1 MEIALITGASSG
13 LGREF
18 VRQIAAQQ
26 KLDEIWVV
34 ARREERLLAL
44 AEEVDTPLRVLPLDL
59 TLEESMKRLRRL
71 LKREQPRIRVLVNA
85 AGFGKLGGYQAVS
98 RRAVDKMIVLN
109 CRAAVDVTLLSLP
122 YMGKGGRVLEICSTS
137 AFQPL
142 PELNVYAATKAFL
155 LRYSRAL
162 RWELMGRGIKVTAVC
177 PYWVRGTEFI
187 PKTNTGSR
195 VIRHFPLA
203 GRPEPVVRQA
213 LRDSA
218 LGMAVSTPGPVSSVH
233 RLLAKMIPEEIM
245 IAGWELLRRI

>member
-1 MEIALITGASSG
+1 MEIALVTGASSG

-44 AEEVDTPLRVLPLDL
+44 AEEVDTPLRVLLLDL

-71 LKREQPRIRVLVNA
+71 LKGEQPRIRILVNA

-98 RRAVDKMIVLN
+98 RSAVDKMIALN

-122 YMGKGGRVLEICSTS
+122 YMGKGGRILEICSTS

-162 RWELMGRGIKVTAVC
+162 RWELMGRGVKVTAVC

-187 PKTNTGSR
+187 PKANTGSR

>member
-1 MEIALITGASSG
+1 MNIALITGASSG

-18 VRQIAAQQ
+18 VRQIAAEQA
-26 KLDEIWVV
+26 LDEVWVI

-44 AEEVDTPLRVLPLDL
+44 AKEVKTPLRILPLDL
-59 TLEESMKRLRRL
+59 TVEESMKRLCRL
-71 LKREQPRIRVLVNA
+71 LKKERPRIRIVVNA
-85 AGFGKLGGYQAVS
+85 AGFGKLGGYRNIS
-98 RRAVDKMIVLN
+98 REVLDRMIALN

-122 YMGKGGRVLEICSTS
+122 YMEKGGRILEICSTS

-162 RWELMGRGIKVTAVC
+162 RWELMGRGVKVTAVC

-187 PKTNTGSR
+187 PKANTGSR

-203 GRPEPVVRQA
+203 GRPGPVVRQA

-218 LGMAVSTPGPVSSVH
+218 LGMAVSTPGPVSSTH
-233 RLLAKMIPEEIM
+233 RLLAKLLPEELM
-245 IAGWELLRRI
+245 IAGWELLRRL